1 MAAFHRYSPAANA
14 EALGQFGR
22 AVELDP
28 DYAAAYAMSARCY
41 MQRKGFG
48 WMVDR
53 VLEIAETRRLARRA
67 AEFGRDDAVALANAG
82 MALIVVAGDLDDG
95 AALIEQALGLN
106 QNLAWVW
113 HFSAL
118 AKAFL
123 GEPEAAIEHA
133 ARAMRLS
140 PQDPQMFAMQVATA
154 WGHFFLGRDAEAS
167 SWAEAALRQQ
177 PSFLIG
183 ACVAAAAAAHA
194 GRMAEAERAVARLRE
209 LDPALRL
216 GNLNELLPFR
226 RPEDFA
232 RWAEGLR
239 QAGLPE

>member
-1 MAAFHRYSPAANA
+1 MNLGDVIERAKRKPTESLNAYDYFLRGMAAFHRYSPAANA

-28 DYAAAYAMSARCY
+28 EYAAAYAMSARRQ

-67 AEFGRDDAVALANAG
+67 AEFGRNYAVALANAG

-167 SWAEAALRQQ
+167 SWA
-177 PSFLIG
+177 
-183 ACVAAAAAAHA
+183 
-194 GRMAEAERAVARLRE
+194 
-209 LDPALRL
+209 
-216 GNLNELLPFR
+216 R
-226 RPEDFA
+226 RRCA
-232 RWAEGLR
+232 SSLAS
-239 QAGLPE
+239 